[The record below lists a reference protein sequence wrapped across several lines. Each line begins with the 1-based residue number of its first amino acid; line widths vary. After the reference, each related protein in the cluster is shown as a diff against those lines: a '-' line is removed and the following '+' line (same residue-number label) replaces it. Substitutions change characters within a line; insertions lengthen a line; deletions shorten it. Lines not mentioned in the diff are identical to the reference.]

1 MKSAGN
7 HSRQYSGSSR
17 KWSVENGTIPASS
30 HGLPTSLIRS
40 TGGPQPGQ
48 AILTASTYGRC
59 GVWPSKASQPS
70 TARSCSSS
78 RPPMTSN
85 RPHAWQS

>member
-7 HSRQYSGSSR
+7 HFAQYSGSSR

-30 HGLPTSLIRS
+30 QGLPTSGIRA
-40 TGGPQPGQ
+40 TGSPHDGQ
-48 AILTASTYGRC
+48 AILTASTNGRW
-59 GVWPSKASQPS
+59 GVWPSNASQPS
-70 TARSCSSS
+70 TARRSSSS

-85 RPHAWQS
+85 VPHARQS